1 MAMESGFK
9 ARLRARARLAAAG
22 LLTAGALLAALAGAG
37 PAESSRPSIRVLSAW
52 VRWLPAGLPAAGYL
66 TLENT
71 GSQAA
76 SLERASS
83 ADFGDVSIHRS
94 VRHGADVQMMPVRS
108 ITLPPHQTLQF
119 EPNGY
124 HLMLMQPSDRLATAT
139 HVPITLFFADGSS
152 LVASFEIR
160 RRP

>member
-1 MAMESGFK
+1 MQHHSKVRSYAGSAG
-9 ARLRARARLAAAG
+9 AILLGAAG
-22 LLTAGALLAALAGAG
+22 LLAAFAAAGQP
-37 PAESSRPSIRVLSAW
+37 PASHASIRVLSAW

-71 GSQAA
+71 GAQAA

-83 ADFGDVSIHRS
+83 PDFGDVSIHRS
-94 VRHGADVQMMPVRS
+94 VRQGSDVQMMPVKS
-108 ITLPPHQTLQF
+108 IMLPPHATVQF

-139 HVPITLFFADGSS
+139 HVPITLFFSDGSS